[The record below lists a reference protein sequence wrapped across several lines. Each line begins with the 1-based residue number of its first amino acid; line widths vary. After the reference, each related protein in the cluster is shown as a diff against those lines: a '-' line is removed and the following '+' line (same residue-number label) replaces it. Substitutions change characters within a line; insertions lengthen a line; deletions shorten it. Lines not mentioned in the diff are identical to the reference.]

1 MDTTEAFERAAKQ
14 FQTRLETTGE
24 SQWTL
29 PTPCSEWNVH
39 ALVNH
44 VASELRWIPPLVEG
58 KTIAEVGDSLSGD
71 LLGDDPKAAWASAA
85 REAQAA
91 ASEPGALQR
100 TVHLSYGDR
109 EADGYIREVASDLV
123 IHAWDLAR
131 AVGADT
137 RLDPE
142 LVDLT
147 AQSLSGGLEGA
158 RAAGFF
164 AAAVE
169 VGPDADAQDRLIALT
184 GRNPHG

>member
-1 MDTTEAFERAAKQ
+1 MDTNEAFERAATQ
-14 FQTRLETTGE
+14 FRQRLDRTGD

-29 PTPCSEWNVH
+29 PTPCSEWDVR

-71 LLGDDPKAAWASAA
+71 LLGDDPKTAWTAAS

-109 EADGYIREVASDLV
+109 DADGYIREVTGDLV

-142 LVDLT
+142 LVELT
-147 AQSLSGGLEGA
+147 AQSLGDGIEGA
-158 RAAGFF
+158 RAAGYF
-164 AAAVE
+164 AAAVP
-169 VGPDADAQDRLIALT
+169 VRPDADAQDRLIALT
-184 GRNPHG
+184 GRDPNG